1 MSKTHQVWME
11 RASKPQDIITYVAV
25 NNVEQQEQLKS
36 IITNE
41 SVNIHVSGDVVGVTN
56 ACDYLTHLPELDG
69 NDNDIVIL
77 ASDDMYA
84 PPLWDKWITDNLK
97 EPYKALMVNDGYI
110 KQNNITI
117 PIMTMDCLK
126 MLNRI
131 IYHKSYKHSYSDTEL
146 YDNLKSMK
154 ILHDLWSKSPIFEH
168 KNWAN
173 NKRKSDIV
181 DTQIRSYVN
190 SDAENWNIRKKL
202 SLPDRLK

>member
-1 MSKTHQVWME
+1 MSKTHQVWTE
-11 RASKPQDIITYVAV
+11 RAQNPQEIITYVAV
-25 NNVEQQEQLKS
+25 NNVEQHDELTS
-36 IITNE
+36 IIDKR
-41 SVNIHVSGDVVGVTN
+41 VNIYISGDVVGVTN

-69 NDNDIVIL
+69 EDNDIVIL

-84 PPLWDKWITDNLK
+84 PPLWDKWIKDNLK

-117 PIMTMDCLK
+117 PIMTMGCLK

-154 ILHDLWSKSPIFEH
+154 ILQDLWSKSPIFEH

-173 NKRKSDIV
+173 NKRRCDIV

-190 SDAENWNIRKKL
+190 SDAENWNMRKKL
-202 SLPDRLK
+202 SLLDRLI